1 MTSIMSLRAEK
12 PPYCKIV
19 IKTAV
24 CKVLSEMKY
33 VCKGVAEMPSVCTG
47 VAETPIDCSRLA
59 RTPPLTNKKW
69 SGLMTTL
76 VKKRHL
82 RS

>member
-1 MTSIMSLRAEK
+1 MTKFMHIRAENS
-12 PPYCKIV
+12 PDSTGVAETPALC
-19 IKTAV
+19 
-24 CKVLSEMKY
+24 M
-33 VCKGVAEMPSVCTG
+33 GVAEMPSVCTG

-76 VKKRHL
+76 GKKRHL